1 MPKSSDTLWSGV
13 QFEVGIRFGTIVGI
27 AGAYAGRRAPLYASR
42 LTIGRDQSNNL
53 AFPAD
58 NTVSRYH
65 AVLFFEEDQWF
76 CVDAGSTNG
85 TYLDSARLDGNPT
98 PICSGTTIRFG
109 SQKLSIEYNQPSRFG
124 EEVSQRKAQA
134 DLDHTSVVLADV
146 ATRLD
151 WIGPGEKIRLHDL
164 SISNPLIYIG
174 SSEQHMQEF
183 WDPTPFLVDPKLPI
197 DITGLAPELDT
208 YPSYAF
214 CQPEQRATYL
224 RWLAS
229 GRSMDVHHRYLILFF
244 YGLEFR
250 LLAPKSSTVDLIER
264 AAIFQELDRLNG
276 MFPEAARFQRLS
288 GQLKAIHWPSYGQL
302 LNANSIHPSD
312 KWQLAE
318 TDWSWLLACLLHHKR
333 PLDRDIAVVFLTNM
347 RRRVAPKTV
356 VNRCWPEILELFR
369 LRFDSTH
376 PNGIRLTNGD
386 RMMSFSYEA
395 ANYYARPELSVQ
407 KRLRCVSNEKEILA
421 DLEELALRCIRD
433 LEPYSKQIGKGA
445 LGQSI
450 SITEAELPRELLVRA
465 SEADKLAQRLR
476 EFDGEGIGTATFGE
490 LLQAWTDGVEVS
502 KRSAASLAMVIEKLG
517 YIMEPDVRYGASVP
531 QDSSAICIAKL
542 ANDDISTPSREYLAV
557 APLAHLAAAIAT
569 ADGLCSTSETE
580 VFRRY
585 FRSRFS
591 LTGADLLRLE
601 LSFQSFAAG
610 KHRISKRMVVNVP
623 NELRNEICRFLV
635 EVALAD
641 GSISAAE
648 VRELVR
654 LGELMGI
661 DQETLYSM
669 LHAGDE
675 LTPITGVSRG
685 TEFSIPGVEN
695 ANHTPL
701 VDMNA
706 LSRKLADTERVSK
719 LLASIFAED
728 EEPISVCKSES
739 SSMSGVSELL
749 KYLNTGSISKRD
761 FAALAE
767 RAGLM
772 AGLAYEQLNE
782 RAQEKCDSL
791 LLEGDDPI
799 TIHPDV
805 LAEMQA

>member
-1 MPKSSDTLWSGV
+1 MSSDTLSSEV
-13 QFEVGIRFGTIVGI
+13 QFEVGVRFGTIVGI
-27 AGAYAGRRAPLYASR
+27 AGIYAGRRAPIYASR

-53 AFPAD
+53 AFAAD
-58 NTVSRYH
+58 TTVSRYH

-85 TYLDSARLDGNPT
+85 TYLDSVRVDSNPT
-98 PICSGTTIRFG
+98 PICSSATIRFG
-109 SQKLSIEYNQPSRFG
+109 SQELSIEYNQPSRFG
-124 EEVSQRKAQA
+124 EEVSQRKARA
-134 DLDHTSVVLADV
+134 DSDHTSVALADV
-146 ATRLD
+146 ATSMD
-151 WIGPGEKIRLHDL
+151 WIGPGENIQLHDL

-174 SSEQHMQEF
+174 SFQHHMQEF

-197 DITGLAPELDT
+197 DLTGLAPELDT

-214 CQPEQRATYL
+214 CRPEQRAIYL

-250 LLAPKSSTVDLIER
+250 LLGPKSTTVDLIER
-264 AAIFQELDRLNG
+264 TAIFEELDRLNG
-276 MFPEAARFQRLS
+276 QFPEAARFQRLS
-288 GQLKAIHWPSYGQL
+288 GQLKAIHWPSCGQL

-312 KWQLAE
+312 RWQLAE
-318 TDWSWLLACLLHHKR
+318 KDWSWLLACLLHHKR
-333 PLDRDIAVVFLTNM
+333 QLDGDISVVFLTNM

-369 LRFDSTH
+369 LRFDSAH
-376 PNGIRLTNGD
+376 PDGIHLTNGD
-386 RMMSFSYEA
+386 RMMSYSYEA
-395 ANYYARPELSVQ
+395 ANYYARPELGVQ

-433 LEPYSKQIGKGA
+433 LEPYSKQIGKGT
-445 LGQSI
+445 LGESI
-450 SITEAELPRELLVRA
+450 SITQAELPRELLVRA

-476 EFDGEGIGTATFGE
+476 EFDGEGIGTTTFGA
-490 LLQAWTDGVEVS
+490 LLQAWAGGVEVS

-531 QDSSAICIAKL
+531 QDSSAVCIAKL
-542 ANDDISTPSREYLAV
+542 ANDDMSTPSREYLAV
-557 APLAHLAAAIAT
+557 APLAQLAAAIAT

-585 FRSRFS
+585 FRSRFN
-591 LTGADLLRLE
+591 LTATDLLRLD
-601 LSFQSFAAG
+601 LNFQSFAARNQ
-610 KHRISKRMVVNVP
+610 RINKRTVDNIP
-623 NELRNEICRFLV
+623 NELKNEICRFLV
-635 EVALAD
+635 EVAQAD

-648 VRELVR
+648 VRELVH

-661 DQETLYSM
+661 EQETLYSM
-669 LHAGDE
+669 IHSGDE

-685 TEFSIPGVEN
+685 SEFSIPGVEN

-706 LSRKLADTERVSK
+706 VSRKLADTERVSK
-719 LLASIFAED
+719 LLASIFAQD
-728 EEPISVCKSES
+728 EEPISVSKSIA
-739 SSMSGVSELL
+739 SSMNGMSELL
-749 KYLNTGSISKRD
+749 KYLNTGSISRRD

-782 RAQEKCDSL
+782 CAQEKCDSL

-799 TIHPDV
+799 TVHPDV